1 MFLEPNHRDIQE
13 CLAVMELLLLIAQK
27 QAGVASFLLG
37 SMAWLLLAVLLM
49 CFMH

>member
-1 MFLEPNHRDIQE
+1 
-13 CLAVMELLLLIAQK
+13 MELLLLIAQK